1 MADRVKNVREKLIR
15 AGIEEINARG
25 ITKFSVRRVAEKC
38 KVSCS
43 APYKHFKNKQ
53 EFITAIIEFVGEQWY
68 ERRQEILERCGD
80 SPRSQL
86 VEVSVGYISF
96 FMEKPFFRS
105 ILLLKDEQLKSL
117 LHKTHWQIF
126 SLSPMLLKEYFD
138 AIGWNEGTLARKKL
152 LVRAMIF
159 GSIVMFDSGELPY
172 NEQTLEHIRFSID
185 REFDLP

>member
-1 MADRVKNVREKLIR
+1 MRNTRESLIL
-15 AGIEEINARG
+15 AGIDEINAHG
-25 ITKFSVRRVAEKC
+25 VTKFSVRRVAERC

-53 EFITAIIEFVGEQWY
+53 EFIAAIIEFVGEQWY
-68 ERRQEILERCGD
+68 ERRQEILEKCDD

-105 ILLLKDEQLKSL
+105 ILMLKDEQLENL
-117 LHKTHWQIF
+117 LHKSRWQIF

-138 AIGWNEGTLARKKL
+138 AIGWNEGTLTRKKL
-152 LVRAMIF
+152 IVRAMIF
-159 GSIVMFDSGELPY
+159 GSIVMLDTGELPY
-172 NEQTLEHIRFSID
+172 NEQTMEHIRYSID